1 MVLNLIDNHLSYRKK
16 RVKVSGAYTS
26 WRELLFGI
34 SQGSILGPWLF
45 NSFLCDLFYFLE
57 GKDLAS
63 YVDVTIPLSVNLT
76 QKLVINKLKESSSI
90 FSKWFYNNFMKVN
103 SDKSHFLIA
112 NIDNNCIESE
122 DVHEL
127 LVITTDSKLMFKT
140 ILINFAKRQVKS

>member
-1 MVLNLIDNHLSYRKK
+1 MHMVLNLIDNHLSYRKK

-45 NSFLCDLFYFLE
+45 NIFLCDLFYFLE

-90 FSKWFYNNFMKVN
+90 LSKWFYNNFMKVN

-127 LVITTDSKLMFKT
+127 LVITTDSKLMFKPY
-140 ILINFAKRQVKS
+140 